1 MELTVTQEQSGRITL
16 LTAPLLP
23 PLPDPAAAV
32 AQALARPLG
41 GPPLAELAQG
51 KASACIVVSDITRPV
66 PNHLLL
72 PPLLDTL
79 LAAGVPRDGITIL
92 IATGMH
98 RPNLGPELAELLGP
112 EVAGCWRVVN
122 HDCRDQAVLKV
133 VDTIE
138 GTPIAVNR
146 RYLQAELKIV
156 TGLIEPHP
164 FAGFSGGGKS
174 ILPGI
179 SALKTMHFMHSYKMI
194 EHPGLRAG
202 GLDDNPF
209 QEQVARVARA
219 AGLDFMLNVVI
230 DRHRR
235 LLGVFA
241 GAFPSAFEQGCAL
254 ASRQTVVPVAEPF
267 DLVITSGG
275 GHPLDETLYQS
286 SKGLLA
292 AKGVTRPGGTVLWIT
307 KCAQGLGSE
316 EYCRMVRLCATP
328 QGFRERHADPANFV
342 IDQWGRPGL
351 FPVPGASGPGAHL
364 RSRSGGRGRPFLWP
378 GVGGRPTRRRGRA
391 LRHSPAGGGDARRT
405 LFEPLV
411 GRVGPAGLP
420 IHLPLNLLCWC
431 RHLRGNPGEAQTWLI
446 RHRKQAPS
454 IRCRPSRHMV
464 GGPGSRRP
472 SLPPYCWPFALFGGG
487 GHSAA

>member
-1 MELTVTQEQSGRITL
+1 MPSVKIPLGRKEISLDLPPDAALLQSER
-16 LTAPLLP
+16 LP
-23 PLPDPAAAV
+23 PLADPAAAV

-51 KASACIVVSDITRPV
+51 KSSACIVVSDVTRPV
-66 PNHLLL
+66 PNRLLL

-79 LAAGVPRDGITIL
+79 MAAGVPREGITIL

-112 EVAGCWRVVN
+112 EIAAQWPVAN
-122 HDCRDQAVLKV
+122 HDCRDQAALKV

-138 GTPIAVNR
+138 GAPIAVNR
-146 RYLQAELKIV
+146 LYLEADIKIV

-179 SALKTMHFMHSYKMI
+179 SALETMHFMHSYKMI

-202 GLDDNPF
+202 GLTGNPF
-209 QEQVARVARA
+209 QEQVVRVARA

-230 DRHRR
+230 DRGRR

-241 GAFPSAFEQGCAL
+241 GEFPQAHVEGCAL
-254 ASRQTVVPVAEPF
+254 AARQTVVPVAEPF

-275 GHPLDETLYQS
+275 GHPLDDTLYQS

-292 AKGVTRPGGTVLWIT
+292 AKGICRPGGTVLWIT
-307 KCAQGLGSE
+307 QCAQGLGGE
-316 EYCRMVRLCATP
+316 EYRRMVRLCATP

-342 IDQWGRPGL
+342 IDQWGAQAYFQCLEHLGRVLIHAPGL
-351 FPVPGASGPGAHL
+351 DPE
-364 RSRSGGRGRPFLWP
+364 
-378 GVGGRPTRRRGRA
+378 
-391 LRHSPAGGGDARRT
+391 DARSFGLEWVEDIPAT
-405 LFEPLV
+405 LAELCATH
-411 GRVGPAGLP
+411 GRVAVMPEGPYLS
-420 IHLPLNLLCWC
+420 PLL
-431 RHLRGNPGEAQTWLI
+431 T
-446 RHRKQAPS
+446 K
-454 IRCRPSRHMV
+454 
-464 GGPGSRRP
+464 
-472 SLPPYCWPFALFGGG
+472 
-487 GHSAA
+487 